1 MYKIKV
7 NDRFEFVTNTNGV
20 TGITTV
26 DDNVIEGDISQV
38 KENLYHLI
46 IKNKSYTAEIV
57 TADYKTREFKI
68 RVNNN
73 IYSLK
78 ARDKYDDLLKKMG
91 FEMKNNLKAD
101 AIRAPMPGL
110 VLEVKVTDGQK
121 ITKGDPVL
129 VLEAMKMENILK
141 ATSDGMV
148 KRVAVAKG
156 DKVEKNDLL
165 IELE

>member
-1 MYKIKV
+1 MYMIKV

-26 DDNVIEGDISQV
+26 DDNVIEADISQI

-46 IKNKSYTAEIV
+46 IKDKSYTVEIV

-78 ARDKYDDLLKKMG
+78 ARDKYDDLLREMG
-91 FEMKNNLKAD
+91 FDIKNSLKAD

-110 VLEVKVTDGQK
+110 VLEVKVADGQK
-121 ITKGDPVL
+121 INMGDPLL

-141 ATSDGMV
+141 ATAEGIV
-148 KRVAVAKG
+148 KKVVVAKG

-165 IELE
+165 IELD